1 MAGADTSLLSPPSD
15 LGSREL
21 PSRTVHVNTLCRI
34 HRTGEP
40 FFGRSGGN
48 RFDDSTMS
56 YGVCY
61 LGAGKIRD
69 AVTVAFAESVL
80 HDRTAANGGF
90 DVAVSELTDRQ
101 VVRFANRSRLM
112 LADLTGAAL
121 KRIGLD
127 GRISTLTPYDVTQA
141 WSRAIHAHPN
151 AVDGIAYVS
160 RHYNLG
166 LAIALFD
173 RAAAKLGTAHYTS
186 LPTVRSY
193 ASLLRSF
200 AIRPY

>member
-1 MAGADTSLLSPPSD
+1 M
-15 LGSREL
+15 R
-21 PSRTVHVNTLCRI
+21 VNTLCRI
-34 HRTGEP
+34 SRHHTGEP
-40 FFGRSGGN
+40 YFGRSGGN
-48 RFDDSTMS
+48 RFDDPALS

-61 LGAGKIRD
+61 LGAGNIQD

-80 HDRTAANGGF
+80 HDRTATDGGF
-90 DVAVSELTDRQ
+90 DVGVSELTDRQ
-101 VVRFANRSRLM
+101 VVRFANRSRLIV
-112 LADLTGAAL
+112 ADLTGAAL

-127 GRISTLTPYDVTQA
+127 GRISTLTPYDVPQA
-141 WSRAIHAHPN
+141 WSRAIHAHPD

-173 RAAAKLGTAHYTS
+173 RAASKLGAARYTP
-186 LPTVRSY
+186 LPKVRPY
-193 ASLLRSF
+193 TSLLRSF